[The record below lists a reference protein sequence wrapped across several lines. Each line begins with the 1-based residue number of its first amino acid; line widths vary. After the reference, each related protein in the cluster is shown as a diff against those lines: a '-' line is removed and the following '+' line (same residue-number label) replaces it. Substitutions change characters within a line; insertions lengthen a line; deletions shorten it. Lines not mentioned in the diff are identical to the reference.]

1 MGCAA
6 IECLGK
12 ALVGFV
18 TDLNWIFDTG
28 FWGMRF
34 YDMPNFLICVVFV
47 LLAGRALKVPAS
59 YQGVLLFH
67 CALPLMLNGV
77 LFSYGYMPD
86 AFKYWREFNAIR
98 GGELS
103 IYEAWTGGTV
113 ERAAL
118 YFSAMPFPFAVTP
131 LSLGFFNSF
140 LYSALFFWL
149 YRKNVFTSISLWFYL
164 LYPSLALYTGMGL
177 RDTFIFV
184 FMILAVQ
191 WTREGRWWLATVPLY
206 LLYLIKF
213 QNFFILG
220 PILLLY
226 SVFGIRHSGVSGGKA
241 VAVLIIAAITLAVIS
256 PIALPEINKFR
267 SAMFVEDGGN
277 IEDVELIG
285 SPGEFVASG
294 LVSGIYFLA
303 KPFLWEASNPL
314 QLIQAAENM
323 LVLLLLALI
332 VRVAWKQVPRK
343 LMFWLLF
350 MALALSVYGLVVFNY
365 GTAARYRYPFVVI
378 FVLFVCADC
387 EVRRV
392 LSVSFRGWRRS
403 GLRRTA

>member
-1 MGCAA
+1 M
-6 IECLGK
+6 
-12 ALVGFV
+12 
-18 TDLNWIFDTG
+18 TDLNWIFGSG
-28 FWGMRF
+28 FLGMRF

-47 LLAGRALKVPAS
+47 LLAGRSLKVPAS
-59 YQGVLLFH
+59 YQGVLLLH

-86 AFKYWREFNAIR
+86 AFKYWRVFNAIR
-98 GGELS
+98 GGEIS

-149 YRKNVFTSISLWFYL
+149 YKKNVFTPFSLWFYL

-177 RDTFIFV
+177 RDTFIFM
-184 FMILAVQ
+184 FMVVAVQ
-191 WTREGRWWLATVPLY
+191 WTREGRWWLAIVPLY

-226 SVFGIRHSGVSGGKA
+226 VILGIRQTGISGSKA
-241 VAVLIIAAITLAVIS
+241 FVVLILSAVSLAAVS

-267 SAMFVEDGGN
+267 IAMYAEDGGAV
-277 IEDVELIG
+277 EDVELING
-285 SPGEFVASG
+285 PAEFVTSG
-294 LVSGIYFLA
+294 LVSGIYFLS
-303 KPFLWEASNPL
+303 KPFPWEAGNPL
-314 QLIQAAENM
+314 QLAQAAEN
-323 LVLLLLALI
+323 LLILLLLYFM
-332 VRVAWKQVPRK
+332 VRVALRRAPRK

-387 EVRRV
+387 GVQRV
-392 LSVSFRGWRRS
+392 LPLSFRGWRRTERIRGATDRS
-403 GLRRTA
+403 G

>member
-1 MGCAA
+1 
-6 IECLGK
+6 
-12 ALVGFV
+12 
-18 TDLNWIFDTG
+18 
-28 FWGMRF
+28 
-34 YDMPNFLICVVFV
+34 MPNFLICVVFV
-47 LLAGRALKVPAS
+47 LLAGRALRVPAS
-59 YQGVLLFH
+59 YQGVLLLH

-98 GGELS
+98 SGEMS
-103 IYEAWTGGTV
+103 IYAAWTGGTV

-118 YFSAMPFPFAVTP
+118 YFSAMPFPIAVTP

-140 LYSALFFWL
+140 FYSALFFWL
-149 YRKNVFTSISLWFYL
+149 YKKNVFTPFSLWFYL

-184 FMILAVQ
+184 FMIVAVQ
-191 WTREGRWWLATVPLY
+191 WTREGRWWLAIVPLY

-220 PILLLY
+220 SVLLLY
-226 SVFGIRHSGVSGGKA
+226 VVLGIRKTGISGRKA
-241 VAVLIIAAITLAVIS
+241 LVVLVLAVVVLAAAS
-256 PIALPEINKFR
+256 PLALPEINKFR
-267 SAMFVEDGGN
+267 VAMYIEDGGQRG
-277 IEDVELIG
+277 DVELIG

-303 KPFLWEASNPL
+303 KPLPWEASNPL
-314 QLIQAAENM
+314 QLIQAGEN
-323 LVLLLLALI
+323 LI
-332 VRVAWKQVPRK
+332 VLWLLFLIIRAARKLAPRK

-387 EVRRV
+387 GVRKIAPLTV
-392 LSVSFRGWRRS
+392 GRRS
-403 GLRRTA
+403 LPTPRAAE